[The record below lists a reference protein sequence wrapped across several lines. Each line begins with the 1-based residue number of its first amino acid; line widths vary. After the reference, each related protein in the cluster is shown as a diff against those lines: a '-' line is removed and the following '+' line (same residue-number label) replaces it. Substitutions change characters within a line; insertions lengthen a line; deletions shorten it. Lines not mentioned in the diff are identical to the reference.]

1 MSQSAQSVQSAK
13 LAQGKAGPHTGRR
26 VCVLPVEDLGKS
38 GAGCWNAKV
47 SWKQSSLASFQNQ
60 PVVKAFHKCG
70 SGTSAHPHKESNG
83 VSISC
88 KAPGIVG
95 SQSVVVAFDIFFDP
109 ARWHWSRGGKIGGLF
124 VGEGKAS
131 GGRHTPDGASHRIMF
146 QADGGAI
153 SYCYFPAGVE
163 QPHVR
168 TSHAAMG
175 EGYHHELFKNAFVP
189 GKWHHVELGLKNNTF
204 DASGKPVAD
213 GVASLT
219 IDGKHGTIQR
229 VIWSA
234 TPGTSISGFDLASF
248 FGGPDPAVVDS
259 VFYAANFAV
268 HEWRA

>member
-1 MSQSAQSVQSAK
+1 MADSAK
-13 LAQGKAGPHTGRR
+13 QKAGPHTGRR
-26 VCVLPVEDLGKS
+26 VCALPVEDLGKS
-38 GAGCWNAKV
+38 GGGCWKAKV
-47 SWKQSSLASFQNQ
+47 SWKQSALASFQDK
-60 PVVKAFHKCG
+60 PVIRAFHKRG
-70 SGTSAHPHKESNG
+70 SGTSAHPHQESNG

-88 KAPGIVG
+88 KAPSIVG
-95 SQSVVVAFDIFFDP
+95 SQGAVVAFDIFFDP

-131 GGRHTPDGASHRIMF
+131 GGRHTPDGASHRLMF

-153 SYCYFPAGVE
+153 SYCYFPAGVA

-168 TSHAAMG
+168 TSGAAMG

-219 IDGKHGTIQR
+219 IDGKHAAIPR
-229 VIWSA
+229 VIWTA
-234 TPGTSISGFDLASF
+234 KPGTSISGFDLASF

-268 HEWRA
+268 HEWRAGDAKK